1 MQAQNAMP
9 KAKGAKGAADDL
21 ETEPGIPHSAPLI
34 FQNTRWQVA
43 WAGLK
48 TGTMSLIIG
57 VDDDRAQKADL
68 GDKIRELC
76 EALLEDDNVVAAR
89 ERVAGF
95 MNDPAATAGYAKL
108 AGLSEQLQR
117 KEMAGEAI
125 TEEEGKA
132 FEDLRKSTLSEP
144 AVQSFMEARGM
155 LQEIESFIMA
165 YVSRTLELGRIPREN
180 ELVANQGGGG
190 GGCGEGCGCH

>member
-1 MQAQNAMP
+1 
-9 KAKGAKGAADDL
+9 
-21 ETEPGIPHSAPLI
+21 
-34 FQNTRWQVA
+34 
-43 WAGLK
+43 
-48 TGTMSLIIG
+48 MSLIIG
-57 VDDDRAQKADL
+57 VDDDRAQKVDL

-95 MNDPAATAGYAKL
+95 MNNPAATTGYAKL
-108 AGLSEQLQR
+108 ADLSEQLQR

-125 TEEEGKA
+125 SEEEGQA
-132 FEDLRKSTLSEP
+132 FEELRRSTLSEP
-144 AVQSFMEARGM
+144 PVQAFMEARGM

-165 YVSRTLELGRIPREN
+165 YVSRTLELGRIPKEN
-180 ELVANQGGGG
+180 ELVAQQSGGGG

>member
-1 MQAQNAMP
+1 
-9 KAKGAKGAADDL
+9 
-21 ETEPGIPHSAPLI
+21 
-34 FQNTRWQVA
+34 
-43 WAGLK
+43 
-48 TGTMSLIIG
+48 MSLIIG
-57 VDDDRAQKADL
+57 VDDDRAQKVDL

-95 MNDPAATAGYAKL
+95 MNDSAATASYAKL
-108 AGLSEQLQR
+108 AEMSEQLQR

-125 TEEEGKA
+125 GEEEGQA
-132 FEDLRKSTLSEP
+132 FEALRRATLSEP
-144 AVQSFMEARGM
+144 PVQSFMEARGM

-165 YVSRTLELGRIPREN
+165 YVSRTLELGRIPKES
-180 ELVANQGGGG
+180 ELVAQQSGG

>member
-1 MQAQNAMP
+1 
-9 KAKGAKGAADDL
+9 
-21 ETEPGIPHSAPLI
+21 
-34 FQNTRWQVA
+34 
-43 WAGLK
+43 
-48 TGTMSLIIG
+48 MSLIIG

-95 MNDPAATAGYAKL
+95 MNNPAATAGYAKL
-108 AGLSEQLQR
+108 VELSEQLQR

-125 TEEEGKA
+125 GEEEGKA
-132 FEDLRKSTLSEP
+132 FEALRRATLSEP
-144 AVQSFMEARGM
+144 PVQAFMEARGM

-165 YVSRTLELGRIPREN
+165 YVSRTLELGRIPKES
-180 ELVANQGGGG
+180 ELVAQQSGG

>member
-1 MQAQNAMP
+1 M
-9 KAKGAKGAADDL
+9 
-21 ETEPGIPHSAPLI
+21 H
-34 FQNTRWQVA
+34 WQVA

-48 TGTMSLIIG
+48 AGTMSLIIG

-190 GGCGEGCGCH
+190 SCGEGCGCH

>member
-1 MQAQNAMP
+1 
-9 KAKGAKGAADDL
+9 
-21 ETEPGIPHSAPLI
+21 
-34 FQNTRWQVA
+34 
-43 WAGLK
+43 
-48 TGTMSLIIG
+48 MSLIIG
-57 VDDDRAQKADL
+57 VDDDRQQKADL

-95 MNDPAATAGYAKL
+95 MNDPAATTGYAKL
-108 AGLSEQLQR
+108 AELSEQLQR

-125 TEEEGKA
+125 SEEEGQA
-132 FEDLRKSTLSEP
+132 FEDLRKVTLSEP
-144 AVQSFMEARGM
+144 AVQEFMQARGM

-180 ELVANQGGGG
+180 ELTSQQGGGS
-190 GGCGEGCGCH
+190 CGEGCGCH